1 MVILILDISRVPRWY
16 INKDILKSCW
26 AFFVWATIFIPIFQ
40 KNGEWK
46 VLYKINSSP
55 VITPFLCNI
64 GRKNPLETLEYYFER
79 KSITFFNNTLI
90 QSKRLCFCERMCIDM
105 LRQQIFSLFS
115 SSILHHFLYWWMKML
130 TSMSLNNS
138 VSESL
143 GAKNFGY
150 FWWDDQRII
159 SKGKMIE
166 MS

>member
-1 MVILILDISRVPRWY
+1 MVNERFY
-16 INKDILKSCW
+16 I
-26 AFFVWATIFIPIFQ
+26 
-40 KNGEWK
+40 
-46 VLYKINSSP
+46 KINSSP
-55 VITPFLCNI
+55 VITQFLCNI

-115 SSILHHFLYWWMKML
+115 SSMLHHFLYWWMKML

-150 FWWDDQRII
+150 FWWWSKNHKGMIKVLENNQYIVYDDILDENQEHSVQIC
-159 SKGKMIE
+159 E
-166 MS
+166 P